1 MNSFLHLGVYLFG
14 GDDFLIAYL
23 RGKHLLASSMTC
35 TRCGVP
41 MHEAKRSDVRDGYR
55 WRCRQCKTSKSIRDG
70 SFFSKSRISLQK
82 WLLLIYLWARDYPVR
97 DVAHEAEVDKNTA
110 CDVMNWFREVCS
122 TTLLGTTIQLGG
134 PGKVVQI
141 DESLFRHKPK
151 VNKS

>member
-1 MNSFLHLGVYLFG
+1 MRPKGQMSEMVTGGGVISVKQVNPLEMG
-14 GDDFLIAYL
+14 A
-23 RGKHLLASSMTC
+23 
-35 TRCGVP
+35 
-41 MHEAKRSDVRDGYR
+41 
-55 WRCRQCKTSKSIRDG
+55 
-70 SFFSKSRISLQK
+70 KSRISLQK